1 MRFKNYDTFVNE
13 SIKRDM
19 KLPKEVL
26 QISEL
31 YQEANKKLFVVG
43 GAVRDFLQNKTPK
56 DFDLATDA
64 TPDESLA
71 ILKPHFKT
79 MEVGKSFGVVIA
91 VTPSGEEYEIA
102 TFRSDIGK
110 GRRPEGVEFTSIDKD
125 VLRRDLTINALFYD
139 IQKGEVVDLV
149 GGMEDLKKNRI
160 RTVGNPRDRFEEDPL
175 RKLRAVRFMA
185 RMGAELD
192 EDTYEALKADPS
204 LEGVSPERIRDEFLK
219 ILTTA
224 KDLQHAVNALED
236 LGFIPYIFP
245 GLRVETDEVVKGDP
259 ISTIALMLYDNSF
272 TEVNK
277 KLNKLTWTK
286 DEVSAISFLIR
297 LGSLEEE
304 NAYEMKRIQERSS
317 LKDDPET
324 VERFALRIM
333 PKKLAQAFASYKI
346 TTSGDELEAQGFEGR
361 ALGEKMKEI
370 ETEKF
375 AKHLQAQDK

>member
-1 MRFKNYDTFVNE
+1 
-13 SIKRDM
+13 
-19 KLPKEVL
+19 
-26 QISEL
+26 
-31 YQEANKKLFVVG
+31 
-43 GAVRDFLQNKTPK
+43 
-56 DFDLATDA
+56 
-64 TPDESLA
+64 
-71 ILKPHFKT
+71 
-79 MEVGKSFGVVIA
+79 
-91 VTPSGEEYEIA
+91 
-102 TFRSDIGK
+102 
-110 GRRPEGVEFTSIDKD
+110 VEFTSIDKD

>member
-1 MRFKNYDTFVNE
+1 MFLKE
-13 SIKRDM
+13 SVQKEM
-19 KLPKEVL
+19 KLPREVL
-26 QISEL
+26 EISDL
-31 YQEANKKLFVVG
+31 FQKADKKLFVVG

-71 ILKPHFKT
+71 ILKPRFKT
-79 MEVGKSFGVVIA
+79 MEVGKSFGVVVAI
-91 VTPSGEEYEIA
+91 TPLGEEFEIA
-102 TFRSDIGK
+102 TFRQDLGK
-110 GRRPEGVEFTSIDKD
+110 GRHPEGVEFTSIDKD

-139 IQKGEVVDLV
+139 IQKHEVVDLV
-149 GGMEDLKKNRI
+149 GGIEDLKNNKI
-160 RTVGNPRDRFEEDPL
+160 RTVGNPKDRFDEDPL

-192 EDTYEALKADPS
+192 EDTHEALKFDPS

-219 ILTTA
+219 ILNTA
-224 KDLQHAVNALED
+224 KDLAHAVRSLEQ

-245 GLRVETDEVVKGDP
+245 DLKVDTDSVIKGDP
-259 ISTIALMLYDNSF
+259 ISTVALMLYKNPFS
-272 TEVNK
+272 EVGK
-277 KLNKLTWTK
+277 KLNKLTWSK

-297 LGSLEEE
+297 LGALNKE

-317 LKDDPET
+317 LRDDKVT
-324 VERFALRIM
+324 VEKFASRIM
-333 PKKLAQAFASYKI
+333 SKKLAKAFASYKI
-346 TTSGDELEAQGFEGR
+346 TTTGEELEKQGYEGR

-375 AKHLQAQDK
+375 SEHLASYG